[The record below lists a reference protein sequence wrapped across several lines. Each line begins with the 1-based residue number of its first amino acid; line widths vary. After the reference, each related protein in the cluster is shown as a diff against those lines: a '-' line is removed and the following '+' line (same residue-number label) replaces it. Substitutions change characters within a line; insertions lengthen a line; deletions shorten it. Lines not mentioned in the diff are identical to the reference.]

1 MENVNDDSDRIM
13 PYGAF
18 KYQYRYVESKR
29 TNNVKRTDLKRNVT
43 NELTNYTS
51 TTQSYQLTLNVSQSW
66 TINSGVTG
74 KYKDAVTTALG
85 GEWGKSYS
93 KSESLHINIEPG
105 KTVQVQFVPIMD
117 KSVGVSQKYYIPRGG
132 MSSKPIIEKSVSVTT
147 YNPKYTTCKIGP
159 FTMKSVYGAYIWI
172 EK

>member
-1 MENVNDDSDRIM
+1 M
-13 PYGAF
+13 
-18 KYQYRYVESKR
+18 
-29 TNNVKRTDLKRNVT
+29 
-43 NELTNYTS
+43 
-51 TTQSYQLTLNVSQSW
+51 
-66 TINSGVTG
+66 
-74 KYKDAVTTALG
+74 
-85 GEWGKSYS
+85 
-93 KSESLHINIEPG
+93 
-105 KTVQVQFVPIMD
+105 QFVPIMD